1 MAAPPIS
8 VLFTIKVVCE
18 ELEGNCYL
26 CAIVIKRIFLDL
38 EINQYIFLTNTFKYS
53 LLPHKFIS

>member
-8 VLFTIKVVCE
+8 VLFTIKVICE

-26 CAIVIKRIFLDL
+26 CAIVRIFLDF
-38 EINQYIFLTNTFKYS
+38 EIYQYIFLTNTFKYS
-53 LLPHKFIS
+53 LLPHKLIS